1 MKRPDIIRSFIL
13 FENNVSKICLCQNFS
28 LYLNMQKWESG
39 YNRKPKTFEDD
50 NKELLTN

>member
-1 MKRPDIIRSFIL
+1 MSEVSTI
-13 FENNVSKICLCQNFS
+13 FE
-28 LYLNMQKWESG
+28 YAKWESG

>member
-1 MKRPDIIRSFIL
+1 MSEFFTI
-13 FENNVSKICLCQNFS
+13 FEYAK
-28 LYLNMQKWESG
+28 KWESG

>member
-1 MKRPDIIRSFIL
+1 MSEFFTI
-13 FENNVSKICLCQNFS
+13 FEYAKMGKC
-28 LYLNMQKWESG
+28 